1 MPLYMANAFAVTLV
15 SLAISFAI
23 SAVVRRDVIISGI
36 VNVLSLGMSFT
47 CGVFVSMDVL
57 GKGIRTFA
65 QFLPFYW
72 YESVNQILAMN
83 GSFTAQQQW
92 GICKGMGIQAL
103 FAIAIVCVGMVLDR
117 YVAE

>member
-1 MPLYMANAFAVTLV
+1 MPLYMANAFTLV